1 MSEDD
6 IDYDG
11 LVQGALLGVVRQI
24 LDTIACQGGLPGEHH
39 FYIGFRTRDDGVVLP
54 AAMRE
59 RYPDEMTIVLQHRYW
74 NLQVFDDRF
83 EVDLSFNQKREHLV
97 IPFRAI
103 TGFVDPSVQFALQF
117 QDHMGTA
124 GAIGEAADLASLE
137 TSVPATLSD
146 AQQSA
151 EANVKSD
158 GLPDEDRGD
167 DTGKVV
173 TLDAFRKKRSS

>member
-1 MSEDD
+1 MSDDD

-24 LDTIACQGGLPGEHH
+24 LDTVACHGGLPGEHH

-54 AAMRE
+54 TAMRE

-117 QDHMGTA
+117 QDHMA
-124 GAIGEAADLASLE
+124 GAVGEAADLASIE
-137 TSVPATLSD
+137 TSVPATLSE

-151 EANVKSD
+151 EASVKSD
-158 GLPDEDRGD
+158 GLPDGGQDDDR
-167 DTGKVV
+167 GKVV